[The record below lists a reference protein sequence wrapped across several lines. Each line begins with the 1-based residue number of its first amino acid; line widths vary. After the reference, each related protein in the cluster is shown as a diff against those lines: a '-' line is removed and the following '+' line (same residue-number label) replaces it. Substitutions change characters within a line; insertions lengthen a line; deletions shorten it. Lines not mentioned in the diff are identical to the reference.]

1 MSELWANVKDKN
13 SKINLWCIVQQICD
27 IICYDCAFRDRS
39 VKLGALLNLPKSN
52 HFGYRAISN
61 SHF

>member
-1 MSELWANVKDKN
+1 MQ
-13 SKINLWCIVQQICD
+13 IVQQICEM
-27 IICYDCAFRDRS
+27 IVHFNDRS
-39 VKLGALLNLPKSN
+39 VKLGTLLNLPKSN